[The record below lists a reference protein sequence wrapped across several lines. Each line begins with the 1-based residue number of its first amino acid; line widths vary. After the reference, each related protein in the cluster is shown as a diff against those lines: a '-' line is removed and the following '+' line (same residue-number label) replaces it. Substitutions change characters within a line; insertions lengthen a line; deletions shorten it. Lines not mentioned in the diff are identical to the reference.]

1 MGSDAASL
9 AVAQR
14 VLGHALAATL
24 EHIPES
30 DRPEADLRSTDGAH
44 VAEVKRITS
53 GSLRKLGADMD
64 RYETNREIPELT
76 RHWMVALEAKTNSD
90 SLPPMPK
97 FAEPS
102 TQARADYEA
111 AGLIVQSTA
120 DREAEF
126 RAKHPGQWESP
137 PKVKGLI
144 DRLVPHFKVL
154 EAHGVAEDSR
164 RWAPWFKSDPVST
177 AQVEI
182 LRAIRG
188 GTVSSSL
195 PENYPT
201 GITLML
207 GWGYT
212 RTERAD
218 TIAGRVQTWLDGSPQ
233 VRNLRASLQPVSPKS
248 HRHGVLV
255 FDPLSEP
262 EFEAIVQSAGD
273 LPTTKLHLPP
283 EVDTLW
289 AVFGDRGLSY
299 SEDRGWRSHTI
310 ESRTE

>member
-1 MGSDAASL
+1 MSSDAASL
-9 AVAQR
+9 IVAQK
-14 VLGHALAATL
+14 LLAHALAATF
-24 EHIPES
+24 ERIPES
-30 DRPEADLRSTDGAH
+30 DRPEADLRSADWAH

-53 GSLRKLGADMD
+53 GSLRKLSADMD
-64 RYETNREIPELT
+64 RYETDREVPELI
-76 RHWMVALEAKTNSD
+76 RHWLVALEAKTNSD
-90 SLPPMPK
+90 SLPPMPR

-102 TQARADYEA
+102 PEARADYEA

-126 RAKHPGQWESP
+126 RANHPGPWESP

-164 RWAPWFKSDPVST
+164 RWAPWLKSDPVST

-188 GTVSSSL
+188 GTVSSSV
-195 PENYPT
+195 PESYPT
-201 GITLML
+201 GISLML
-207 GWGYT
+207 GWGYA
-212 RTERAD
+212 RTERAE
-218 TIAGRVQTWLDGSPQ
+218 TIAGRVQTWLDGSPEIQ
-233 VRNLRASLQPVSPKS
+233 NLRASLRRVPPKS

-255 FDPLSEP
+255 FDPVSEP
-262 EFEAIVQSAGD
+262 EFEAIVQSDRA
-273 LPTTKLHLPP
+273 LPTSELHLPP

-289 AVFGDRGLSY
+289 AVFGDRGLSCN
-299 SEDRGWRSHTI
+299 EDRGWRSHTI
-310 ESRTE
+310 EPTTA

>member
-1 MGSDAASL
+1 
-9 AVAQR
+9 
-14 VLGHALAATL
+14 
-24 EHIPES
+24 
-30 DRPEADLRSTDGAH
+30 
-44 VAEVKRITS
+44 
-53 GSLRKLGADMD
+53 MD
-64 RYETNREIPELT
+64 RYETEREIPELS
-76 RHWMVALEAKTNSD
+76 RHWLVALEAKTNSD
-90 SLPPMPK
+90 SLPPMPR
-97 FAEPS
+97 FAEP
-102 TQARADYEA
+102 TPKARADYEA

-126 RAKHPGQWESP
+126 RANHPGQWESP
-137 PKVKGLI
+137 PKIKGLI

-177 AQVEI
+177 AQLEI

-188 GTVSSSL
+188 GTVSSSV
-195 PENYPT
+195 PESYPT
-201 GITLML
+201 GVSLML
-207 GWGYT
+207 GRGYT

-218 TIAGRVQTWLDGSPQ
+218 SIAGRVQTWLDGSPQ
-233 VRNLRASLQPVSPKS
+233 VQNLRASLQIVPPKS

-262 EFEAIVQSAGD
+262 EFEAIVQSDGD
-273 LPTTKLHLPP
+273 LPATKLHLPP

-299 SEDRGWRSHTI
+299 NEDRGWRSHTI
-310 ESRTE
+310 E